1 MRPQLSLTISLASI
15 SALLLMMLAPAETE
29 STTAGWVGYG
39 IIIGLLLSVAL
50 RASSTLLYQRSYK
63 QSKKAYLNR
72 SR

>member
-1 MRPQLSLTISLASI
+1 MKPQLSLTISLASI
-15 SALLLMMLAPAETE
+15 AALLLMMLAPAETE

-50 RASSTLLYQRSYK
+50 RASSTLLYQRIYIQCMNSYLK
-63 QSKKAYLNR
+63 R

>member
-15 SALLLMMLAPAETE
+15 AALLLMMLAPAETE

-50 RASSTLLYQRSYK
+50 KASSALLYQRSYK